1 LEIIGLIDNDE
12 KNDWLNVVE
21 RMSVA
26 ASVVGIIATL
36 LTKQAMLTTTP
47 LVLALVLNI
56 INRQRQLIKV
66 HQVLED
72 YSLTNNFLISNY
84 TEYRCYKLEIEQQIK
99 SLKKVQEMQ
108 KLSLDQIN
116 NDWQNKVISI
126 HHKLSTLENN
136 RRNNNIDSCSSYLSI
151 NERLNILENMIKQ
164 YQQDLSNTQE
174 KPLEVESFYYNVST
188 NNKLNELDLEFIHT
202 TAAYLENM
210 AEKILHYHQDH
221 GASLEEAKIIAKYY
235 LQLSDQVKS
244 VNNQQ
249 NLKELIQS
257 AEILKK
263 QVSRYKHED
272 SKYNWSKEL
281 ERYVLDKLKTIKLN

>member
-1 LEIIGLIDNDE
+1 
-12 KNDWLNVVE
+12 
-21 RMSVA
+21 
-26 ASVVGIIATL
+26 
-36 LTKQAMLTTTP
+36 
-47 LVLALVLNI
+47 
-56 INRQRQLIKV
+56 
-66 HQVLED
+66 
-72 YSLTNNFLISNY
+72 
-84 TEYRCYKLEIEQQIK
+84 
-99 SLKKVQEMQ
+99 
-108 KLSLDQIN
+108 
-116 NDWQNKVISI
+116 
-126 HHKLSTLENN
+126 
-136 RRNNNIDSCSSYLSI
+136 
-151 NERLNILENMIKQ
+151 
-164 YQQDLSNTQE
+164 
-174 KPLEVESFYYNVST
+174 
-188 NNKLNELDLEFIHT
+188 
-202 TAAYLENM
+202 M